1 MRFQVKLTG
10 DAWVELVADVEAED
24 EKEAVEKARLAGQW
38 RITGDVREVSKA
50 VTADSSGD

>member
-1 MRFQVKLTG
+1 MRYTVKLRG
-10 DAWVELVADVEAED
+10 DAWVELQATVEAET
-24 EKEAVEKARLAGQW
+24 EAEAVEKARLAGQW